1 MAVKVTEMVIAS
13 SPLIDIMIMLIAVA
27 HDGEA
32 KEFIV
37 KAQGFGDNN
46 KNRVYM
52 EKPFATLS
60 DAYLAYSKEI

>member
-27 HDGEA
+27 NDGVA
-32 KEFIV
+32 TNFIV
-37 KAQGFGDNN
+37 KAQGFGENN

-52 EKPFATLS
+52 ENHYPKLS